1 MTADSQARR
10 PEGCSGS
17 PSECGHV
24 QRLLLEA
31 ADGFCPQAVLDSIR
45 SQLGHCP
52 PCLHAL
58 EVDLSTQKLVALHCR
73 EQAPES
79 LQIRIS
85 ETLQRIELDSLDFSD
100 LNLPLQDR

>member
-1 MTADSQARR
+1 MPADSPARR

-17 PSECGHV
+17 PSECGHA

-31 ADGFCPQAVLDSIR
+31 ANGFCSLSVLDSIR
-45 SQLGHCP
+45 SQLGHCL
-52 PCLHAL
+52 PCLHEL
-58 EVDLSTQKLVALHCR
+58 EVDLSTQKLIALHCR

-79 LQIRIS
+79 LQIHIS

-100 LNLPLQDR
+100 LNFPFRNR